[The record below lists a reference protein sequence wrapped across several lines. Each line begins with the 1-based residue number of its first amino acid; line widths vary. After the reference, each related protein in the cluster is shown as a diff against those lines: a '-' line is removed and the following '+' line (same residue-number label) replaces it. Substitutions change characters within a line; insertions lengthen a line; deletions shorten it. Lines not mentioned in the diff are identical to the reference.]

1 MDEIEILKL
10 AVAAVVGSVS
20 TGGLLIWRGGRWSE
34 GIERQLLSVTSGL
47 ESAKTEEDRVHRV
60 ITDGLNDI
68 NHNIAS
74 LVKEGR
80 GFESRLVRLETRLF
94 NGDKK

>member
-1 MDEIEILKL
+1 MDEIDILKL

-47 ESAKTEEDRVHRV
+47 ASAKTEEDRVHKA
-60 ITDGLNDI
+60 ITDGLAEI
-68 NHNIAS
+68 NRSISS

-80 GFESRLVRLETRLF
+80 DFETRLVRLETRVL
-94 NGDKK
+94 NGEKK